1 MLLLLVKVAG
11 VLFIKTMNP
20 NYNKHLSIVIL
31 LFTVV
36 AFILICCTNN
46 KKEEETTPVI
56 VTDSVST
63 YNPIYD
69 DSVIITIENDYDGVD
84 Q

>member
-20 NYNKHLSIVIL
+20 NKHLTVVTL

-46 KKEEETTPVI
+46 KKEEVTPVV

-69 DSVIITIENDYDGVD
+69 DSIIVTIENDYDGVD

>member
-1 MLLLLVKVAG
+1 MKVAG
-11 VLFIKTMNP
+11 VLICKIMNP
-20 NYNKHLSIVIL
+20 NYNKHLTVVIL

-46 KKEEETTPVI
+46 KKEEEITPVM

-69 DSVIITIENDYDGVD
+69 DSVIITIENDYAGVD

>member
-1 MLLLLVKVAG
+1 MAL
-11 VLFIKTMNP
+11 
-20 NYNKHLSIVIL
+20 
-31 LFTVV
+31 
-36 AFILICCTNN
+36 ILICWTKN
-46 KKEEETTPVI
+46 KKEEVTPVI

-69 DSVIITIENDYDGVD
+69 DSVIVTIENDYDGVD

>member
-1 MLLLLVKVAG
+1 
-11 VLFIKTMNP
+11 MNP
-20 NYNKHLSIVIL
+20 NYNKHLTVVTL

-46 KKEEETTPVI
+46 KKEEVTPVI

-69 DSVIITIENDYDGVD
+69 DSVIVTIENDYDGVD

>member
-1 MLLLLVKVAG
+1 MKVAG

-20 NYNKHLSIVIL
+20 NYNKHLTVVTLI
-31 LFTVV
+31 FTVV

-46 KKEEETTPVI
+46 KKEEVTPVV

-69 DSVIITIENDYDGVD
+69 DSVIVTIENDYDGVD

>member
-1 MLLLLVKVAG
+1 
-11 VLFIKTMNP
+11 MNP
-20 NYNKHLSIVIL
+20 NYNKHLTVVIL

-46 KKEEETTPVI
+46 KKEEETNPVI

>member
-1 MLLLLVKVAG
+1 
-11 VLFIKTMNP
+11 MNP
-20 NYNKHLSIVIL
+20 NYNKHLKVVIL

-36 AFILICCTNN
+36 AFILICCTTH
-46 KKEEETTPVI
+46 KKEEITPVI

-69 DSVIITIENDYDGVD
+69 DSIIITIENDYAGVD

>member
-1 MLLLLVKVAG
+1 
-11 VLFIKTMNP
+11 MNP

-46 KKEEETTPVI
+46 KKEEVTPVI

-69 DSVIITIENDYDGVD
+69 DSVIVTIENDYDGVD

>member
-1 MLLLLVKVAG
+1 
-11 VLFIKTMNP
+11 MNP

-69 DSVIITIENDYDGVD
+69 DSVIVTIENDYDGVD

>member
-1 MLLLLVKVAG
+1 
-11 VLFIKTMNP
+11 MNP
-20 NYNKHLSIVIL
+20 NYNKHLSIIIL
-31 LFTVV
+31 LFTVI

-46 KKEEETTPVI
+46 KKEEVTPVI

-69 DSVIITIENDYDGVD
+69 DSVIVTIENDYDGVD

>member
-1 MLLLLVKVAG
+1 
-11 VLFIKTMNP
+11 MNP
-20 NYNKHLSIVIL
+20 NYNKHLTVVTL

-46 KKEEETTPVI
+46 KKEETTPVI

-69 DSVIITIENDYDGVD
+69 DSVIVTIENDYDGVD

>member
-1 MLLLLVKVAG
+1 
-11 VLFIKTMNP
+11 MNP
-20 NYNKHLSIVIL
+20 NYNKHLNVVTL

-46 KKEEETTPVI
+46 KKEEEVTPVI

>member
-20 NYNKHLSIVIL
+20 NYNKHLNIVTL

-46 KKEEETTPVI
+46 KKEEVTPVI

-69 DSVIITIENDYDGVD
+69 DSVIVTIENDYDGVD

>member
-1 MLLLLVKVAG
+1 
-11 VLFIKTMNP
+11 MNP
-20 NYNKHLSIVIL
+20 NYNKHLNIVIL

-36 AFILICCTNN
+36 AFILICCTTN
-46 KKEEETTPVI
+46 KKEEEITPVI

-63 YNPIYD
+63 YNPIYN
-69 DSVIITIENDYDGVD
+69 DSTIIVIENDYAGVD

>member
-1 MLLLLVKVAG
+1 MKVVG
-11 VLFIKTMNP
+11 VFIYKTMNP
-20 NYNKHLSIVIL
+20 NYNKHLTIVTL

-46 KKEEETTPVI
+46 KKEEVTPVI

-69 DSVIITIENDYDGVD
+69 DSVIITIENDYAGVD

>member
-1 MLLLLVKVAG
+1 
-11 VLFIKTMNP
+11 MNP
-20 NYNKHLSIVIL
+20 NYNKHLTVVIL
-31 LFTVV
+31 LFTIV

-46 KKEEETTPVI
+46 KKEEVTPVI

-69 DSVIITIENDYDGVD
+69 DSVIVTIENDYDGVD

>member
-1 MLLLLVKVAG
+1 MKVAG

-20 NYNKHLSIVIL
+20 NYNKHLTVVTL

-46 KKEEETTPVI
+46 KKEEEVTPVI

-69 DSVIITIENDYDGVD
+69 DSIIVTIENDYDGVD

>member
-1 MLLLLVKVAG
+1 
-11 VLFIKTMNP
+11 MNP

-46 KKEEETTPVI
+46 KKEEEITPVI

>member
-1 MLLLLVKVAG
+1 
-11 VLFIKTMNP
+11 MNP
-20 NYNKHLSIVIL
+20 NYNKHLTVVTL
-31 LFTVV
+31 LFAVV

-46 KKEEETTPVI
+46 KKEEVTPVI

-69 DSVIITIENDYDGVD
+69 DSVIVTIENDYDGVD

>member
-1 MLLLLVKVAG
+1 
-11 VLFIKTMNP
+11 MNP
-20 NYNKHLSIVIL
+20 NYNKHLKVVIL
-31 LFTVV
+31 LFTVI
-36 AFILICCTNN
+36 AFILICCTTH
-46 KKEEETTPVI
+46 KKEEEKAAVI

-69 DSVIITIENDYDGVD
+69 DSVIITIENDYAGVD

>member
-1 MLLLLVKVAG
+1 
-11 VLFIKTMNP
+11 MNT
-20 NYNKHLSIVIL
+20 NYNKHLNVVTL

-46 KKEEETTPVI
+46 KEEEVTPVI

-69 DSVIITIENDYDGVD
+69 DSVIVTIENDYDGVD

>member
-1 MLLLLVKVAG
+1 
-11 VLFIKTMNP
+11 MNP
-20 NYNKHLSIVIL
+20 NYNKHLTVVIL

-46 KKEEETTPVI
+46 KKEEITPVI

-69 DSVIITIENDYDGVD
+69 DSVIVTIENDYAGVD

>member
-1 MLLLLVKVAG
+1 
-11 VLFIKTMNP
+11 MNP
-20 NYNKHLSIVIL
+20 NYNKHL
-31 LFTVV
+31 TVVTLIFAIV

-46 KKEEETTPVI
+46 KKEEVAPVI

-69 DSVIITIENDYDGVD
+69 DSVIVTIENDYDGVD

>member
-1 MLLLLVKVAG
+1 
-11 VLFIKTMNP
+11 MNP
-20 NYNKHLSIVIL
+20 NYNKHLTVVIL

-46 KKEEETTPVI
+46 KKEEVTPVI

-69 DSVIITIENDYDGVD
+69 DSVIVTIENDYAGVD

>member
-1 MLLLLVKVAG
+1 
-11 VLFIKTMNP
+11 MNP
-20 NYNKHLSIVIL
+20 NYNKHLTVVIL

-46 KKEEETTPVI
+46 KKEEVTPVI

-69 DSVIITIENDYDGVD
+69 DSVIVTIENDYDGVD

>member
-1 MLLLLVKVAG
+1 
-11 VLFIKTMNP
+11 MNP

-31 LFTVV
+31 LFTAV

-46 KKEEETTPVI
+46 KKEEETTPVV

>member
-1 MLLLLVKVAG
+1 
-11 VLFIKTMNP
+11 MNP
-20 NYNKHLSIVIL
+20 NYNKHLTVVTL

-36 AFILICCTNN
+36 TFILICCTNN
-46 KKEEETTPVI
+46 KKEEVTPVV

-69 DSVIITIENDYDGVD
+69 DSVIVTIENDYDGVD

>member
-1 MLLLLVKVAG
+1 
-11 VLFIKTMNP
+11 MNP
-20 NYNKHLSIVIL
+20 NYNKHLTVVTL
-31 LFTVV
+31 LFAVV

-46 KKEEETTPVI
+46 KKEEVTPVI
-56 VTDSVST
+56 ITDSVST

-69 DSVIITIENDYDGVD
+69 DSVIVTIENDYDGVD

>member
-1 MLLLLVKVAG
+1 MKVAG

-69 DSVIITIENDYDGVD
+69 DSVIVTIENDYDGVD